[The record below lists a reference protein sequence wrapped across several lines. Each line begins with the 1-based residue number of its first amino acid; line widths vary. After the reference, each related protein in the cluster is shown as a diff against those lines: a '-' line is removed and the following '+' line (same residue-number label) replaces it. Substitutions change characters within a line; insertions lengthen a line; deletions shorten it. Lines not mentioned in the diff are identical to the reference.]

1 MVKNACHGNG
11 FISRGKHKF
20 TCPQQLPTSTLYHTV
35 SRGAALTLREKN
47 GPGRAH
53 GGYKFPLY
61 WSRTLLMT
69 IKGEKTMN
77 RLSLIRY
84 TSAVALGLS

>member
-11 FISRGKHKF
+11 FISWGKHKF

-35 SRGAALTLREKN
+35 SRGAALTLRDKN

-53 GGYKFPLY
+53 GRYKFPLY
-61 WSRTLLMT
+61 WSRTLLMM
-69 IKGEKTMN
+69 IKGEKVMN

-84 TSAVALGLS
+84 TSAAAL